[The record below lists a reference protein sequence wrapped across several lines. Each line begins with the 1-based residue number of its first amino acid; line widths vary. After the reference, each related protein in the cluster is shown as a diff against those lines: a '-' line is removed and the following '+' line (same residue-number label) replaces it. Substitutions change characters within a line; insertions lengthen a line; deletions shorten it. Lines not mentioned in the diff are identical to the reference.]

1 MVAAVVHP
9 PPAPPSPHMQSP
21 QHAPA
26 SRQSSSAC
34 SIILQMIHPSCSTT
48 SSLLIL
54 HPVLQLFSSLWG
66 SLVERPLGSDGDD
79 TALNAI
85 RLYCASPSTRDTQ
98 ETITSSESSWGDW
111 TPVSWCP
118 SGHLMSFA
126 LQVEPKQGDGDDTA
140 ANNIMMQ
147 CSDHTVL
154 TGKGGYWG
162 TFGSWSWTCP
172 SGICGIQTRVEG
184 KQGRGD
190 DTALNDVKFGCC

>member
-1 MVAAVVHP
+1 MFSAVL
-9 PPAPPSPHMQSP
+9 
-21 QHAPA
+21 
-26 SRQSSSAC
+26 
-34 SIILQMIHPSCSTT
+34 I
-48 SSLLIL
+48 SLLIQATITTGQWISVGNGG
-54 HPVLQLFSSLWG
+54 PWGDWG
-66 SLVERPLGSDGDD
+66 SRQWCPPRTVARGFSLRVERPLGSDGDD

-162 TFGSWSWTCP
+162 TFSSWSGTCP